1 MKHLSLA
8 AALMLATGAA
18 TASAEVVSATPA
30 SFEVSST
37 VTVAAP
43 LDTVWQ
49 TLTQPRTWWDKEHT
63 YSGDSAN
70 LYLDRQATGCFCEKL
85 VDKGSIE
92 HARIVTI
99 QPPRMLRLDGA
110 LGPLQAEAVT
120 GTLTFTLEPEGEGT
134 KVTVRY
140 VVGGYMRAGGE
151 TLAPAVDQVLAHQL
165 DLMKAA
171 AEGAGQGPAPVAP

>member
-1 MKHLSLA
+1 MNHALSA
-8 AALMLATGAA
+8 AAFALIGAPP
-18 TASAEVVSATPA
+18 ASAEVVSAAPA
-30 SFEVSST
+30 SFEVAST

-43 LDTVWQ
+43 PDAVWR
-49 TLTQPRTWWDKEHT
+49 TLTQPRLWWDKEHT

-85 VDKGSIE
+85 ADKGSIE
-92 HARIVTI
+92 HARIVSI
-99 QPPRMLRLDGA
+99 QPLRMLRLDGA

-120 GTLTFTLEPEGEGT
+120 GTLTFTLEPEGAEI
-134 KVTVRY
+134 KVTMTY

-151 TLAPAVDQVLAHQL
+151 ALAPAVDRVMAHQL

-171 AEGAGQGPAPVAP
+171 AEAAGQGPASASP